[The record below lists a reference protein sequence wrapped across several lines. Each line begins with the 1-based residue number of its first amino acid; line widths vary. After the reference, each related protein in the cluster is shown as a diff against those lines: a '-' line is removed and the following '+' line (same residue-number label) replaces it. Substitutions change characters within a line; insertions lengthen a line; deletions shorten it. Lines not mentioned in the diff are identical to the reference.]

1 MKSNTGRFITMVA
14 ICLGLMISL
23 NMPCAD
29 AQTLKELSAE
39 WWQWAVSIPT
49 SANPLTDTTGTDCLV
64 GQRGATWF
72 LAGVLGTPPGGTV
85 TRTCSIPQGR
95 MLFFPIINAVSINTP
110 NVCGS
115 INESAAQLRADIAP
129 IIDGASKLS
138 LTVDNKEVKI
148 LLQRVK
154 STVFAVALP
163 EDNVFNAVC
172 GGPGSVPAGIYS
184 PAWLM
189 DSMWIYRR

>member
-1 MKSNTGRFITMVA
+1 MKSNTGRFITIVA

-29 AQTLKELSAE
+29 AQTLKELSTE

-72 LAGVLGTPPGGTV
+72 LAGVLAGGTV

-95 MLFFPIINAVSINTP
+95 MLFFPIINTVSINTP

-172 GGPGSVPAGIYS
+172 GGPDSVPAGIYS
-184 PAWLM
+184 PAWLI
-189 DSMWIYRR
+189 DSMWI